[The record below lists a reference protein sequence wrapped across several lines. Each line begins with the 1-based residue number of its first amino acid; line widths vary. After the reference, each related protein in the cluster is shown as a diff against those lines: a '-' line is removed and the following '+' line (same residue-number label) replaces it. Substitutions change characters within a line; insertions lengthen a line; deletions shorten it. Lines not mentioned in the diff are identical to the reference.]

1 MAITLPTS
9 VTGITGARQV
19 SPRQLN
25 HRADAHPCRAEQ
37 LVSTRSQVRTSPR
50 SRVASPFSVLSAV
63 MPSRASSRVAS
74 SRQSVAPVQL
84 SPLVGP
90 ARCTWPTSGLSC
102 TLGQVVGECTVNQH
116 QRHLPGGRM
125 CGHQR
130 PVTADPAV
138 PPRQADH
145 VTSEQFDDED
155 RGKARAVHHT
165 SMKSTS
171 PAATAGGRPLISP
184 RLITRRAAELCVTH
198 HPTVL

>member
-1 MAITLPTS
+1 MTRGGLPTHSRRASDHRCDHPVRSVETAPTAADHLRDHQVAITLPTS

-37 LVSTRSQVRTSPR
+37 LVSTRSQVHTSPR

-90 ARCTWPTSGLSC
+90 ARCTWPTNGPRLYARPGRRRVHRESAPTSSAWRSDVWTPASG
-102 TLGQVVGECTVNQH
+102 
-116 QRHLPGGRM
+116 
-125 CGHQR
+125 
-130 PVTADPAV
+130 
-138 PPRQADH
+138 
-145 VTSEQFDDED
+145 D
-155 RGKARAVHHT
+155 RGPGCT
-165 SMKSTS
+165 S
-171 PAATAGGRPLISP
+171 TAG
-184 RLITRRAAELCVTH
+184 
-198 HPTVL
+198 